1 MGIQTGKAQWVI
13 WEKLGGMLFFLLC
26 YRLFYWM
33 LEGQVVEQLLLAYNS
48 FQLDTDIIYV

>member
-1 MGIQTGKAQWVI
+1 MGYMGKAR
-13 WEKLGGMLFFLLC
+13 GGHAFFLLC